1 MEENIVI
8 GIEGLV
14 GAGKTSICRE
24 LLNYIPNSVILHGG
38 NLYRAIVYAI
48 LQSGNNITQ
57 LKDKLAN
64 VDIKAVMDLYDIK
77 IEVEN
82 KETVIYLKGQKI
94 DEEDLQSKET
104 STGVSIVGNVVD
116 HKHMFVFAKNII
128 DKLKL
133 TNNVIVSG
141 RALMD
146 IYPELNYHFFITA
159 TLDER
164 ARRKAIQY
172 NEQLDINKLKEHIKQ
187 RDEIQEQSGFY
198 KKSNITQTI
207 DVTDCENAT
216 QSALKVLSSINL
228 K

>member
-104 STGVSIVGNVVD
+104 SMGVSIVGNVVD
-116 HKHMFVFAKNII
+116 HKHMFAFAKNII